1 MAFEIIKSI
10 KNRIK
15 NWWIPL
21 IVGIIFILTGIY
33 TLLNPDVSYI
43 TLSLI
48 FSISFLFSGIS
59 EIIFSISNRKEMDN
73 WGWVLAYGILS
84 TVIGGV
90 LINHPL
96 ISLEVFSIYVSFLIL
111 FRAMSG
117 ISFSFELKELG
128 VDSWWISL
136 LISVILLFFA
146 ITAMIFPGLAG
157 LTAVYWVGM
166 GVILAGIITINYSIQ
181 LKKIKDLPD
190 RISEDLKN
198 KYENFRK
205 EINNQFKNS

>member
-166 GVILAGIITINYSIQ
+166 GMILAGIITVNYSIQ